1 MEVWALEAYGAAH
14 TLQEMLTVKSDDV
27 AGRVKT
33 YEAIVKGEDVFQPG
47 VPESFKVLVKELQSL
62 GLAVE
67 VLNEDE
73 EGIPL
78 LEDVSSDYI
87 PSMDINLTG
96 FERGAIDD

>member
-1 MEVWALEAYGAAH
+1 
-14 TLQEMLTVKSDDV
+14 
-27 AGRVKT
+27 
-33 YEAIVKGEDVFQPG
+33 VFQPG

-78 LEDVSSDYI
+78 LEDIGSDYV
-87 PSMDINLTG
+87 PSLDINLTG
-96 FERGAIDD
+96 FERGEG